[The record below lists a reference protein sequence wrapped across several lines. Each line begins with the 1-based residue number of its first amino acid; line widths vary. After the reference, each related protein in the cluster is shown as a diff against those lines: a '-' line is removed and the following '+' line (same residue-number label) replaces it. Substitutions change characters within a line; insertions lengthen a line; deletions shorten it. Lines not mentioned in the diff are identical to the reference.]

1 MLLRGPPALPTC
13 PVRLTQPTAD
23 PTLVAYSSH
32 KPAVIVDIDN
42 LDPFRRRHRPRL
54 GCNPQSGY
62 PGIRVTPLALFF
74 LLSPC
79 RTTTDNLNLMQTIR
93 AGSWGVGSWSSADP
107 LKTGMKRA
115 QLSRAQFEPGEVEL
129 LKAAWAKEAGGEVKL
144 DRESAR
150 GVVLE
155 KLGTESGQ
163 AGRLSRRMMR

>member
-32 KPAVIVDIDN
+32 KPAVIVNIDVDIDN

-74 LLSPC
+74 LLSRC

-93 AGSWGVGSWSSADP
+93 AGSWGGNEEPISGGRSRD
-107 LKTGMKRA
+107 RA
-115 QLSRAQFEPGEVEL
+115 LGVTS
-129 LKAAWAKEAGGEVKL
+129 
-144 DRESAR
+144 DR
-150 GVVLE
+150 
-155 KLGTESGQ
+155 
-163 AGRLSRRMMR
+163 